1 MASGILGQSA
11 PAATTNTTVYTVP
24 GAGTSRAVF
33 NVSMVNTGGAPVSVR
48 LAIASTGTPG
58 IAEYIEYDTI
68 LPGSGVLERGGLVAQ
83 TGENVVAFASAATV
97 SVSVYGYEE

>member
-11 PAATTNTTVYTVP
+11 PAAATNTSVYTVP
-24 GAGTSRAVF
+24 GSGTSRAVF
-33 NVSMVNTGGAPVSVR
+33 NVSMVNTSGAPVAVR
-48 LAIASTGTPG
+48 LAVAGTGTPG

-68 LPGSGVLERGGLVAQ
+68 LPGNGVLERGGLVAQ
-83 TGENVVAFASAATV
+83 TGENVVAYVSAATV

>member
-11 PAATTNTTVYTVP
+11 PTAATNTSVYTVP

-33 NVSMVNTGGAPVSVR
+33 NVSMVNTSGAPVTVR
-48 LAIASTGTPG
+48 LAIAASGTPST
-58 IAEYIEYDTI
+58 AEYLEYDTV
-68 LPGSGVLERGGLVAQ
+68 LPGNGVLERGGLVAQ
-83 TGENVVAFASAATV
+83 TGKIVVAYASASTV

>member
-11 PAATTNTTVYTVP
+11 PAAATNTSVYTVP

-33 NVSMVNTGGAPVSVR
+33 NVSMVNTGGNPIAVR
-48 LAIASTGTPG
+48 LAIASTATPG
-58 IAEYIEYDTI
+58 IAEYIEYDTV
-68 LPGSGVLERGGLVAQ
+68 LPGNGVLERGGLVAQ
-83 TGENVVAFASAATV
+83 TGEIVVAYTSVATL

>member
-11 PAATTNTTVYTVP
+11 PSASTLTSVYTVP

-33 NVSMVNTGGAPVSVR
+33 NVSMVNTSGNPIAVR
-48 LAIASTGTPG
+48 LAIASAATP
-58 IAEYIEYDTI
+58 ALSEYIEYDTV
-68 LPGSGVLERGGLVAQ
+68 LPGNGVLERGGIVAQ
-83 TGENVVAFASAATV
+83 TGEIVVVFTSAATL

>member
-11 PAATTNTTVYTVP
+11 PLASTLTSVYTVP

-33 NVSMVNTGGAPVSVR
+33 NVSMVNTSGNPIAVR
-48 LAIASTGTPG
+48 LAIASAATP
-58 IAEYIEYDTI
+58 ALSEYIEYDTV
-68 LPGSGVLERGGLVAQ
+68 LPGNGVLERGGIVAQ
-83 TGENVVAFASAATV
+83 TGEIVVVFTSAATL

>member
-11 PAATTNTTVYTVP
+11 PLASTLTSVYTVP

-33 NVSMVNTGGAPVSVR
+33 NVSMVNTSGNPIAVR
-48 LAIASTGTPG
+48 LAIASAATPTLS
-58 IAEYIEYDTI
+58 EYIEYDTV
-68 LPGSGVLERGGLVAQ
+68 LPGNGVLERGGIVAQ
-83 TGENVVAFASAATV
+83 TGEIVVVFTSAATL

>member
-11 PAATTNTTVYTVP
+11 PAAATNTTVYTVP

-33 NVSMVNTGGAPVSVR
+33 NVSMVNTSGAPVAVR
-48 LAIASTGTPG
+48 LAVAGTGTPS
-58 IAEYIEYDTI
+58 IAEYFEYDTI
-68 LPGSGVLERGGLVAQ
+68 LPGNGVLERGGLVAQ
-83 TGENVVAFASAATV
+83 TGENVVAYVSAATV